1 MSLIQIQ
8 NLAIA
13 FKEQY
18 LFQNLNLTLES
29 GKNTV
34 LLGRSGVGKSSLLR
48 AIAGFRTDE
57 RITGEI
63 TYPSHLRFAYL
74 PQNYSLYPWLSV
86 IDNVQLA
93 AHLRHQKTYQTTQKA
108 EQLLNSVGLD
118 EHIHKKVFRLSGGQR
133 QRVALARI
141 LMQDADVVLMDE
153 PFSALDEVTKIQ
165 LLQLSQ
171 SLLINKTVLM
181 ITHSPSEAL
190 SFADQIYILRGG
202 NNPLEPY
209 LYKDNTTDSYNTL
222 IQKLAK

>member
-63 TYPSHLRFAYL
+63 TYPPHLRFAYL

-108 EQLLNSVGLD
+108 EQLLNSVGLA